1 MMTRCL
7 IVDDEPLALDV
18 LEQHI
23 ARVETLQL
31 AGRCARAEEAFAH
44 LQKGDT
50 DLLFLDIE
58 MPGLTGLSL
67 LRSLRRPPATII
79 TTAHRDYAVDG
90 FELDVIDYLLK
101 PIPFDRF
108 LRAVQKYY
116 DQRPAGAAGG
126 EPAADAGEA
135 FITLRAD
142 RKVHKLPLREI
153 RYAESAGDY
162 VTVHTGNRSVTARVS
177 MASLEALLP
186 SPRFLRIH
194 RSIIVS
200 VDHIDAFTST
210 SVDIGRHE
218 LTIGRNY
225 RHAVLQALN
234 ADPRT
239 N

>member
-1 MMTRCL
+1 MNTRCL
-7 IVDDEPLALDV
+7 IVDDEPLALEV

-23 ARVETLQL
+23 ARVETLTVT
-31 AGRCARAEEAFAH
+31 GRCTRAEDAFAQ

-58 MPGLTGLSL
+58 MPGLSGLGL

-79 TTAHRDYAVDG
+79 TTAHRDYAVEG
-90 FELDVIDYLLK
+90 FDLDVIDYLLK
-101 PIPFDRF
+101 PISFDRF
-108 LRAVQKYY
+108 LRAVQKFY
-116 DQRPAGAAGG
+116 DQRPAPQSTAEAPAAGE
-126 EPAADAGEA
+126 EPC
-135 FITLRAD
+135 ITLRAD

-153 RYAESAGDY
+153 LYAESAGDY
-162 VTVHTGNRSVTARVS
+162 VTLHADGRSVTARIS
-177 MASLEALLP
+177 MAALESLLP

-200 VDHIDAFTST
+200 VDRIDAFTAT
-210 SVDIGRHE
+210 SVEMGRHE

-225 RHAVLQALN
+225 RHAVLRALN

-239 N
+239 T